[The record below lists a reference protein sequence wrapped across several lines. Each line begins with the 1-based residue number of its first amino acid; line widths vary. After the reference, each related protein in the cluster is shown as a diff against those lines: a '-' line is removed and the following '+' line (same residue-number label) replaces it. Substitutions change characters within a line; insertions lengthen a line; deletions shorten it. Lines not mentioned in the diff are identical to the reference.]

1 MTERPNA
8 MERHVVR
15 LPRRTERRGPS
26 FSRVGPL
33 FVAAMLIGAICFG
46 GPWTAAGLGARNA
59 AAQEDVL
66 RIAAVVND
74 DVISVFDLA
83 LKLAV
88 AIRSSGFNDSP
99 ELRRQLAP
107 QVLRAMIDER
117 LQAQEAKRLK
127 IEVTKT
133 ELDGA
138 IAQIEK
144 QNRWEPGTF
153 SQRLADTRVDQNAIL
168 DQIRTEIAWGKM
180 VRRKFVATLNI
191 GEDEVDE
198 AIRRIE
204 ANRGKTEYKIAEIF
218 IPVEESGDEEEA
230 RAVSTDLVRQLRAG
244 SSFAAAARQFSKSA
258 SASEGGEVGWVVGGQ
273 LVNEIDVVLKTLR
286 PGQISD
292 PIRTFDGFYII
303 SLSDERTV
311 LGGGVGSSTF
321 RLAQVVL
328 DPSSGDAGQVQS
340 LVKKLK
346 ATKNCESFLA
356 AARGHSAPISGEI
369 GRVALDDLPTDIKA
383 AVVSLTDGQV
393 TDPLPFE
400 GSRRLIMV
408 CERTFAEA
416 PSAGPID
423 RESVR
428 RDLSNRRLDLAARRY
443 LRDLR
448 RGAFIEVRI

>member
-1 MTERPNA
+1 MGMRPA
-8 MERHVVR
+8 
-15 LPRRTERRGPS
+15 S
-26 FSRVGPL
+26 
-33 FVAAMLIGAICFG
+33 
-46 GPWTAAGLGARNA
+46 
-59 AAQEDVL
+59 AQEDVL

-117 LQAQEAKRLK
+117 LQAQEARRLNV
-127 IEVTKT
+127 EVTQK

-153 SQRLADTRVDQNAIL
+153 TKRLADTRVDQNAIL

-180 VRRKFVATLNI
+180 VRRKFVATVNVS
-191 GEDEVDE
+191 EDEVDE

-218 IPVEESGDEEEA
+218 IPVEEEGDEEEA
-230 RAVSTDLVRQLRAG
+230 QAVSTDLVRQLRAG

-258 SASEGGEVGWVVGGQ
+258 SAPEGGEVGWVVGGQ
-273 LVNEIDVVLKTLR
+273 LVNEIDTVLKTMR

-311 LGGGVGSSTF
+311 LGGGVGASTF

-328 DPSSGDAGQVQS
+328 DPSSGDAGEVQS
-340 LVKKLK
+340 LVRKLK
-346 ATKNCESFLA
+346 ATKDCESFLA
-356 AARGHSAPISGEI
+356 AARGRSAPISGEI
-369 GRVALDDLPTDIKA
+369 GRVALDDLPTDLKA

-408 CERTFAEA
+408 CERTFAAA
-416 PSAGPID
+416 PSAGPVD
-423 RESVR
+423 REAVR

-448 RGAFIEVRI
+448 RAAFIEVRI